1 MQSPVKPRYSLFYAL
16 LLAWSLLL
24 AGQGA
29 LVHGYSHHGVEASQA
44 SDTENQ
50 SPEKKHEKSLDS
62 ACAVCLSF
70 AHLDGAAPPGLT
82 AFALQGLVA
91 QITAFAGLS
100 AAGTLLYRRL
110 ARGPPAF
117 H

>member
-1 MQSPVKPRYSLFYAL
+1 MKPRYSLFYAL

-24 AGQGA
+24 TGQGA
-29 LVHGYSHHGVEASQA
+29 LVHGYSHHGVEASQS
-44 SDTENQ
+44 SDAESQT
-50 SPEKKHEKSLDS
+50 PEKKHEKSLDS

-82 AFALQGLVA
+82 AFALQGLAGQV
-91 QITAFAGLS
+91 TAFAGLS
-100 AAGTLLYRRL
+100 KAVTPFYRRL